1 MLSRDQKNESRLIKI
16 NFLFGNLFLIS
27 GGFNLV
33 IFLAINS
40 DAPLTRTEQLQPSNL
55 VKNLLKISSY
65 MVHFCMLSCEAAW
78 QG

>member
-16 NFLFGNLFLIS
+16 NFLFRNLFLIS

-40 DAPLTRTEQLQPSNL
+40 DAPLTRPEKLQPSNL
-55 VKNLLKISSY
+55 VKKITQNFFLYGALLY
-65 MVHFCMLSCEAAW
+65 AVM
-78 QG
+78 